1 MNFLTLNNDDFSNV
15 RVLEVDNEPWF
26 VGRDVC
32 EYFGDTNSSRTL
44 SRVDEDD
51 KVIAEITDAL
61 GRPQPTIIVNES
73 GLYSIIFAM
82 QPQKANKGGVSDA
95 YPIEVQNRIDRIKKF
110 KHWVTSE
117 VLPAIRKTGTYN
129 LPMNYETALE
139 QLLAEVKKNNQ
150 LVLENEELKESVVQM
165 DRVIGEMK
173 PKVDYCDVI
182 LSTTE
187 CMTTSQVAQDY
198 GMSAKRFN
206 SMLNHLGIQH
216 RISDQWLLYSKYLG
230 KGYTK
235 TRVNTYKR
243 TNGTEGSKPLTVWT
257 QKGRMFLYEELKRY
271 GVLPSM
277 ECEA

>member
-51 KVIAEITDAL
+51 KVIAEIADAL

-117 VLPAIRKTGTYN
+117 VLPAIRKTGSYS
-129 LPMNYETALE
+129 LPMNYESALE

-150 LVLENEELKESVVQM
+150 LALENEE
-165 DRVIGEMK
+165 RTI
-173 PKVDYCDVI
+173 
-182 LSTTE
+182 
-187 CMTTSQVAQDY
+187 
-198 GMSAKRFN
+198 
-206 SMLNHLGIQH
+206 
-216 RISDQWLLYSKYLG
+216 RISC
-230 KGYTK
+230 
-235 TRVNTYKR
+235 
-243 TNGTEGSKPLTVWT
+243 
-257 QKGRMFLYEELKRY
+257 F
-271 GVLPSM
+271 VLI
-277 ECEA
+277 AVARRF

>member
-1 MNFLTLNNDDFSNV
+1 MNNLKIF
-15 RVLEVDNEPWF
+15 ENEEFGEIRTEKDGNEIWF
-26 VGRDVC
+26 ALADVC
-32 EYFGDTNSSRTL
+32 KALDLSSP
-44 SRVDEDD
+44 S
-51 KVIAEITDAL
+51 KVKERLAEKGLNIILT
-61 GRPQPTIIVNES
+61 PTKGGFQRLLYINES
-73 GLYSIIFAM
+73 NLYRTIFQSRKESAERFT
-82 QPQKANKGGVSDA
+82 DWLT
-95 YPIEVQNRIDRIKKF
+95 E
-110 KHWVTSE
+110 E
-117 VLPAIRKTGTYN
+117 VLPAIREKGSYA
-129 LPMNYETALE
+129 LPQNYETALE

-150 LVLENEELKESVVQM
+150 LALENEELKESVVQM

-277 ECEA
+277 EIEHENVDANG

>member
-1 MNFLTLNNDDFSNV
+1 MNDLKIFENEEFGEI
-15 RVLEVDNEPWF
+15 RVTEINGEPWF
-26 VGRDVC
+26 VGKDVTEKLGYQNC
-32 EYFGDTNSSRTL
+32 SEALADHVDGEDKLNSKTL
-44 SRVDEDD
+44 SSFELD
-51 KVIAEITDAL
+51 L
-61 GRPQPTIIVNES
+61 GQRGGWLINES
-73 GLYSIIFAM
+73 GVYSLILSSKLPSA
-82 QPQKANKGGVSDA
+82 
-95 YPIEVQNRIDRIKKF
+95 KKF

-117 VLPAIRKTGTYN
+117 VLPAIRKTGSYS
-129 LPMNYETALE
+129 LPMNYESALE
-139 QLLAEVKKNNQ
+139 QLLVEVKKNNQ
-150 LVLENEELKESVVQM
+150 LALENEELKESVVQM